1 MMVAMIDL
9 TDSRVKLDRA
19 QQQLLALGHAL
30 MTFAEREPY
39 QLIERVDPHPEGELA
54 DYVYVV
60 NSLRP
65 TRPEFA
71 AQIGEILHNFRS
83 ALDYFVYA
91 AATRHSWTTQFP
103 IFHHASDWT
112 KKSGPM
118 LRAVPEPYVRFIEE
132 VQPYHLPNPHE
143 HLLAKLNYLS
153 NTDKH
158 RLLNTTATALSD
170 AAPTFLP
177 ERDVAAIHDVA
188 FNVGVL
194 EEGQELVR
202 LVIEP
207 SGPYPAVTMSG
218 VFRLAITFRDPYPSG
233 RAIDGES
240 VLHALF
246 DIGRYLEWL
255 YEHFES
261 GNLTGEHVFV

>member
-1 MMVAMIDL
+1 MIDL
-9 TDSRVKLDRA
+9 SGARTKLDRA

-30 MTFAEREPY
+30 IAFVEREPY
-39 QLIERVDPHPEGELA
+39 QLVERVEPHPDGELA

-60 NSLRP
+60 SSLRP
-65 TRPEFA
+65 TRPEYSVH
-71 AQIGEILHNFRS
+71 IGEILHNFRS
-83 ALDYFVYA
+83 ALDYLVYA

-103 IFHHASDWT
+103 IFHHAADWPR
-112 KKSGPM
+112 KSRLM
-118 LRAVPEPYVRFIEE
+118 LRAVPQRFVRIVEE
-132 VQPYHLPNPHE
+132 VQPYHLENPHE

-158 RLLNTTATALSD
+158 RLLTTTATALSE
-170 AAPTFLP
+170 AVPTFLP

-207 SGPYPAVTMSG
+207 SGPHPAVAMSG
-218 VFRLAITFRDPYPSG
+218 VFHLAITFRDPYPSG
-233 RAIDGES
+233 REIDGQS
-240 VLHALF
+240 VMRVLF
-246 DIGRYLEWL
+246 DIGRYIEWL
-255 YEHFES
+255 YERFRE
-261 GNLTGEHVFV
+261 T

>member
-1 MMVAMIDL
+1 MIDL
-9 TDSRVKLDRA
+9 ADARTKLDRA
-19 QQQLLALGHAL
+19 QQQLLGLGHAL

-39 QLIERVDPHPEGELA
+39 QLAERVEPHPDGELA
-54 DYVYVV
+54 DYLYIVTE
-60 NSLRP
+60 LRP

-83 ALDYFVYA
+83 ALDYLVYA

-103 IFHHASDWT
+103 IFHHASDWP

-118 LRAVPEPYVRFIEE
+118 LRAVPQRYVRIVEE
-132 VQPYHLPNPHE
+132 VQPYHLPTPLE
-143 HLLAKLNYLS
+143 HVLAKLNYLS

-158 RLLNTTATALSD
+158 RLLTTTATALSD

-177 ERDVAAIHDVA
+177 ERDVASIVDVA

-194 EEGQELVR
+194 EEGTELVR

-207 SGPYPAVTMSG
+207 SGPDPAVTMSG
-218 VFRLAITFRDPYPSG
+218 VFRLAITFRDPYPPG

-240 VLHALF
+240 VMHVLA
-246 DIGRYLEWL
+246 DIGHYLVWL
-255 YEHFES
+255 FARFE
-261 GNLTGEHVFV
+261 EVA

>member
-1 MMVAMIDL
+1 MIDL
-9 TDSRVKLDRA
+9 SGSRAKLDRA
-19 QQQLLALGHAL
+19 QRQLLSLGHTL
-30 MTFAEREPY
+30 MAFAEREPY
-39 QLIERVDPHPEGELA
+39 RLVERVDPHPDGELA
-54 DYVYVV
+54 DYLYIVTD
-60 NSLRP
+60 LRP
-65 TRPEFA
+65 TRPEYSV
-71 AQIGEILHNFRS
+71 QIGEILHNLRS
-83 ALDYFVYA
+83 ALDYLVYA

-103 IFHHASDWT
+103 IFHNASDWT
-112 KKSGPM
+112 AKSRLM
-118 LRAVPEPYVRFIEE
+118 LRAVPRHYVRIIEE
-132 VQPYHLPNPHE
+132 VQPYHLPNAHE

-158 RLLNTTATALSD
+158 RLLTTTATALRE

-207 SGPYPAVTMSG
+207 SGPHPTVIMSG
-218 VFRLAITFRDPYPSG
+218 VFRLAIAFRDPYPSG
-233 RAIDGES
+233 REIDGQS
-240 VLHALF
+240 VLHVLF

-255 YEHFES
+255 YDRFLEE
-261 GNLTGEHVFV
+261 GA